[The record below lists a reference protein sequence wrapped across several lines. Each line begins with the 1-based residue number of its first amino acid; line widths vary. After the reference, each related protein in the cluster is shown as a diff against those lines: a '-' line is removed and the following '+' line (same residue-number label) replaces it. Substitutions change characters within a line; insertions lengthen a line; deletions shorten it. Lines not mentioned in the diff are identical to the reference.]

1 MQKQRLRE
9 DLGISKPMKSDATNF
24 CLSLKLIPDQVLQE
38 QNFLWALTKYFVK
51 VVSFVKR
58 ILAYILASNK
68 RILFTDEVAAK

>member
-1 MQKQRLRE
+1 MQKQRLCE

-24 CLSLKLIPDQVLQE
+24 CLSLKLIPDQVLKE

-58 ILAYILASNK
+58 ILALASNK
-68 RILFTDEVAAK
+68 MILFTDEVAAK